1 MKFPLSEIN
10 RKDYLD
16 LIFKL
21 LQDEECQVFVD
32 TNIFALFYR
41 INNSARTE
49 FFDWL
54 KTLVSKKRVKTPLWA
69 LNEYTNR
76 FIRNQIEDYFGPLK
90 KVKSIQNDF
99 NELSSFLKMNID
111 SASISGSKYGSLQ
124 DFKNDLELVNEK
136 LGNIKQTAKS
146 KDETYKL
153 KIHSEIKALFEQTV
167 LESDIEYI
175 LEITQD
181 FGEFRYKHKLPPG
194 FQDKVKELNSYGDLI
209 IWNEII
215 NHCGDNN
222 VKKGIL
228 ITNDLKKDWVYAPN
242 KIIENSRSI
251 PNKNGQFKIIDP
263 RLVYEFKTKTSSEEF
278 HIISFD
284 TLAQILLHNTNGN
297 FIELAKA
304 LQIESNKKTKNKSE
318 KEEEQEQEVDTKPKD
333 SGEVEKVEVA
343 IEIEPNQAFEYTE
356 NALSDRDFPLNDS
369 SFLTETIINLKS
381 YNWYVQNP
389 AIEKLLEYPEKKI
402 EHNEDNKNKL
412 FVIGRNIYQSA
423 QGGSADAVDYLNNLR
438 KIFTKFSDFYI
449 NHIFTGMLFELYFNS
464 SFQFRAYDYK
474 SSFLDELYTL
484 ENLDRLNIS
493 FQTINKYL
501 QPYEEHL
508 PYLPLRNIENIN
520 ISIELEGEPKT
531 VEQVWGEDVKI
542 QSVSSIKANDNEL
555 LTDNPDISIMDYHYL
570 TYDLNI
576 SGLINLIS
584 NVYGIPSFKIGSL
597 TEIDEEIKL
606 QLEPKKLKKL
616 ATT

>member
-21 LQDEECQVFVD
+21 LQDDDCQVFVD

-54 KTLVSKKRVKTPLWA
+54 KTLVIKDRVKTPLWA

-99 NELSSFLKMNID
+99 NELSTFLKMNID
-111 SASISGSKYGSLQ
+111 STSIVGSKYGSLE
-124 DFKNDLELVNEK
+124 DFKNDLELINEK
-136 LGNIKQTAKS
+136 LSNIKQTTKS

-167 LESDIEYI
+167 LESDLENI
-175 LEITQD
+175 LKITQD
-181 FGEFRYKHKLPPG
+181 YGEFRYKHKLPPG
-194 FQDKVKELNSYGDLI
+194 FQDSVKEQNSFGDLI

-215 NHCGDNN
+215 NHCGNN
-222 VKKGIL
+222 DVKKGIL
-228 ITNDLKKDWVYAPN
+228 ITNDLKKDWVYPPN

-251 PNKNGQFKIIDP
+251 SNKDGQFKIIDP
-263 RLVYEFKTKTSSEEF
+263 RLVYEFKSKTSSEEF

-304 LQIESNKKTKNKSE
+304 LQIEFSKKTKRKSE
-318 KEEEQEQEVDTKPKD
+318 EDEEETITEQKESDVIPEIVSKEEAKTEQVFNY
-333 SGEVEKVEVA
+333 A
-343 IEIEPNQAFEYTE
+343 E
-356 NALSDRDFPLNDS
+356 NALSDIDFPLNDS
-369 SFLTETIINLKS
+369 SFLIETIINLKS

-389 AIEKLLEYPEKKI
+389 AIDKLLDYPEKKI
-402 EHNEDNKNKL
+402 EHNDDNKNKL

-423 QGGSADAVDYLNNLR
+423 QGGSASAVHYIRNLR
-438 KIFTKFSDFYI
+438 TIFTKFSDFYI
-449 NHIFTGMLFELYFNS
+449 NHVFIGMLYEIYFNS
-464 SFQFRAYDYK
+464 SNEFRAYNYK
-474 SSFLDELYTL
+474 SSFLDELYSL
-484 ENLDRLNIS
+484 ENLDRLKTS
-493 FQTINKYL
+493 FEVINGYL
-501 QPYEEHL
+501 KPYEAHL
-508 PYLPLRNIENIN
+508 PYLPLKNIENIS
-520 ISIELEGEPKT
+520 IKIELEGEVKI
-531 VEQVWGEDVKI
+531 VEQFWGDEKI
-542 QSVSSIKANDNEL
+542 QTVSSIMANGDEL
-555 LTDNPDISIMDYHYL
+555 ITANPEISIMDYHYL

-576 SGLINLIS
+576 NGLLTMIS
-584 NVYGIPSFKIGSL
+584 NVYGIPTYKINNL
-597 TEIDEEIKL
+597 TAIDEDIKL
-606 QLEPKKLKKL
+606 QIEPKKLKKL
-616 ATT
+616 ATTKN

>member
-21 LQDEECQVFVD
+21 LQDDDCQVFVD

-54 KTLVSKKRVKTPLWA
+54 KILVTKKRVKTPLWA

-90 KVKSIQNDF
+90 KAKSIQNEY

-111 SASISGSKYGSLQ
+111 STSISGSKYVSLE
-124 DFKNDLELVNEK
+124 DFINDLDLVNEK
-136 LGNIKQTAKS
+136 LNDIKQTAKS

-153 KIHSEIKALFEQTV
+153 KIHSEIKSLFEQTV
-167 LESDIEYI
+167 LESDLEYI
-175 LEITQD
+175 LEVTQE

-194 FQDKVKELNSYGDLI
+194 FQDKVKELNSFGDLI

-215 NHCGDNN
+215 NYCEDKG

-228 ITNDLKKDWVYAPN
+228 ITNDLKKDWVYPPN
-242 KIIENSRSI
+242 RIIENSRSI

-263 RLVYEFKTKTSSEEF
+263 RLVYEFKSKTNSEEF

-284 TLAQILLHNTNGN
+284 TLAQILLQNTNSN

-304 LQIESNKKTKNKSE
+304 LQIEHSKKTKPKSKE
-318 KEEEQEQEVDTKPKD
+318 KEEETVTIVKSENKDTEQEPKED
-333 SGEVEKVEVA
+333 KKADQIFSYDK
-343 IEIEPNQAFEYTE
+343 
-356 NALSDRDFPLNDS
+356 NALSDKDFPLNDS
-369 SFLTETIINLKS
+369 SFLTETIINLKI

-389 AIEKLLEYPEKKI
+389 AIDDLLEYPEKKI
-402 EHNEDNKNKL
+402 EQNEDSKNKL
-412 FVIGRNIYQSA
+412 FVIGRNICQSA
-423 QGGSADAVDYLNNLR
+423 QGGSASAVDYLNNVR
-438 KIFTKFSDFYI
+438 TIFTKYSDFYI
-449 NHIFTGMLFELYFNS
+449 NHLFTGMMFEIYFNS
-464 SFQFRAYDYK
+464 SYQFRAYDYK
-474 SSFLDELYTL
+474 SSFLDELYML
-484 ENLDRLNIS
+484 EDLDRLEKS
-493 FQTINKYL
+493 FKTINQYL
-501 QPYEEHL
+501 EPFAEHL
-508 PYLPLRNIENIN
+508 LYMPLKNIDNIEIVV
-520 ISIELEGEPKT
+520 ELEREPKI
-531 VEQVWGEDVKI
+531 VKQDWGEDVII
-542 QSVSSIKANDNEL
+542 QTVTSIKANGNEL
-555 LTDNPDISIMDYHYL
+555 ITDNPDISILDYHYL

-576 SGLINLIS
+576 NGLISLIS
-584 NVYGIPSFKIGSL
+584 NVYGIPSYKIYCP
-597 TEIDEEIKL
+597 TKIDEKIKL
-606 QLEPKKLKKL
+606 QIEPKKLKKL